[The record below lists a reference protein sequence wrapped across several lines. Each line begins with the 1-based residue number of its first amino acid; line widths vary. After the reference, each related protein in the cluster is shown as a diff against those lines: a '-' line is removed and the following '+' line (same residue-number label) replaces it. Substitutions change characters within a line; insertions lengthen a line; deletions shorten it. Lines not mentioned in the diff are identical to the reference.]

1 MNVLLG
7 IITGTGLG
15 SLAMYVFDP
24 LAGKRRRAQARDQLI
39 RLQTKA
45 KEAAAVTARDLKNRT
60 LGTLAEGRAAIFSET
75 VDDAVLTERVRSKL
89 GFLVRYPSHI
99 DIQASEGRVTLSGPV
114 LADEVQQ
121 LIRGVAAVRG
131 VRGVENRLEVHERA
145 DEVPGFQGNV
155 AKPTGQTVDLLQRR
169 WAPSTR
175 FLVGS
180 TGATLL
186 FLANRRHPRNLA
198 SLSAL
203 VGLGCL
209 FYGLSDGNSRN
220 RQPSRDRG
228 GPEVNAG
235 WTA

>member
-1 MNVLLG
+1 MNALFG
-7 IITGTGLG
+7 IIAGTGLG

-45 KEAAAVTARDLKNRT
+45 KEAAGVTARNLKNRT
-60 LGTLAEGRAAIFSET
+60 LGTLAEGRSALFGET

-99 DIQASEGRVTLSGPV
+99 DIQAGEGRVTLTGPV

-131 VRGVENRLEVHERA
+131 VRGVENRLDVHERA

-155 AKPTGQTVDLLQRR
+155 PKRSGQTIDLLQHR

-186 FLANRRHPRNLA
+186 FLANRRRNLA
-198 SLSAL
+198 PLSAL

-209 FYGLSDGNSRN
+209 FYGLSDGNSTD

-228 GPEVNAG
+228 HAEASGG